1 MDSSHAID
9 SVVALLSRV
18 KFLAGGGV
26 LRKLTEH
33 HEGEYGPCCA
43 SKVRW
48 ALEGGDIDIDLAKVW

>member
-1 MDSSHAID
+1 MNSSHATG

-18 KFLAGGGV
+18 KSLAGGGGL

-48 ALEGGDIDIDLAKVW
+48 ALEGG